1 MWESFSKVT
10 ILKSRIWNENFPR
23 IWKYFDQKNTFVS
36 RIESVP
42 KTKVKEKP
50 LTLCVSMALAHYFLV
65 LLPGKKTCIIKMKNM
80 ASLTSTKSIHIYN
93 KGDF

>member
-1 MWESFSKVT
+1 ME
-10 ILKSRIWNENFPR
+10 
-23 IWKYFDQKNTFVS
+23 QKNTFVQS
-36 RIESVP
+36 IESIP

-80 ASLTSTKSIHIYN
+80 ASVTSTKSIHIYN
-93 KGDF
+93 KGGFKKEKQMHKHAKKKTKG

>member
-1 MWESFSKVT
+1 ME
-10 ILKSRIWNENFPR
+10 
-23 IWKYFDQKNTFVS
+23 QKNTFVQS
-36 RIESVP
+36 IESIP

-80 ASLTSTKSIHIYN
+80 ASVTSTKSIHIYN
-93 KGDF
+93 KGRFKKEKQMHKHAKKNQRAKDNLIQINL